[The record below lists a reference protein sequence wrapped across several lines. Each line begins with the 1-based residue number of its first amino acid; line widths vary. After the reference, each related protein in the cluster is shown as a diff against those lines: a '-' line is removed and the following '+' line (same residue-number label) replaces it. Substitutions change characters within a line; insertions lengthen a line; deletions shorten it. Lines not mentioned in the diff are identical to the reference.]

1 MPLNHTRTYLSV
13 GLLLLLLATPSLG
26 QGPQGLQIFALDDES
41 TYGGGQP
48 PKQGYFFSFDGL
60 WWSISPPHVHPIGF
74 PDSHNVSYGPNL
86 TDVRTEYNTLDT
98 SELTGQFSAGNR
110 IEFGRVDDQ
119 NGWFVGI
126 IQLRDQEQ
134 DYTAPAADIVFNDPA
149 NGPVGQPLLVGNVNV
164 NPNSTPPNSPPVFA
178 ELPTTF
184 SNVFVQE
191 IVQTWGVEANY
202 LHRFLTR
209 HGGGTFE
216 MFLGARYFNFKD
228 TFNVAT
234 GPDPGGLKVPE
245 FLAQSYWDTQA
256 QNSVVGPQIGLR
268 WFKKQGRWTF
278 TTEGRFLAGINFQ
291 NLYQTVDFGPT
302 LNPGVNSD
310 GSYTPFEPTR
320 LAHSTA
326 TYVER
331 PTEFAPAIELRIEW
345 RYQITRSIAAHAGW
359 TGFWMDGIA
368 RGSSII
374 DYTTANTT
382 TGGPLGINL
391 ADNKES
397 LFLTGLTLGFDINR

>member
-60 WWSISPPHVHPIGF
+60 WWSVSPPHVHPIGF

-110 IEFGRVDDQ
+110 IEFGRVEDQ
-119 NGWFVGI
+119 NGWFVSI

-202 LHRFLTR
+202 LHRFLTC

-228 TFNVAT
+228 TFNVIT
-234 GPDPGGLKVPE
+234 GRTRRLESSGVPRPELLGHPGAE
-245 FLAQSYWDTQA
+245 Q
-256 QNSVVGPQIGLR
+256 R
-268 WFKKQGRWTF
+268 GR
-278 TTEGRFLAGINFQ
+278 
-291 NLYQTVDFGPT
+291 P
-302 LNPGVNSD
+302 SD
-310 GSYTPFEPTR
+310 R
-320 LAHSTA
+320 LALVQEA
-326 TYVER
+326 R
-331 PTEFAPAIELRIEW
+331 PVDVHHGRPLPGRNQLPEPLP
-345 RYQITRSIAAHAGW
+345 
-359 TGFWMDGIA
+359 DG
-368 RGSSII
+368 GTSV
-374 DYTTANTT
+374 
-382 TGGPLGINL
+382 PP
-391 ADNKES
+391 
-397 LFLTGLTLGFDINR
+397 